1 MINCLV
7 LKLDNIHIFA
17 ELDTTN
23 KKKNNAIDIWHLGKL
38 SFSK

>member
-23 KKKNNAIDIWHLGKL
+23 KKKNAIDIWHLGKL